1 MKNISFIIF
10 WGACWGVLEA
20 TLGWFLHI
28 VHFKG
33 EVLLLY
39 PFGLMC
45 MMMAYKQTGTTS
57 SIIKVAAVAALVK
70 LTNLL
75 IPPAAPFYHVT
86 NPAIAILLEGLVTW
100 AFCTYMYKRSSGI
113 KLAIPSAVLLM
124 FVSILMFRGLQLVMD
139 AFVAYNPRVH
149 MPVDSSLLLLWGW
162 RAAVQ
167 GLMLVGV
174 YYLVGNVSF
183 NLNFSKWSNRLALP
197 LLLVALLLIV
207 LV

>member
-1 MKNISFIIF
+1 
-10 WGACWGVLEA
+10 
-20 TLGWFLHI
+20 
-28 VHFKG
+28 
-33 EVLLLY
+33 
-39 PFGLMC
+39 
-45 MMMAYKQTGTTS
+45 
-57 SIIKVAAVAALVK
+57 
-70 LTNLL
+70 
-75 IPPAAPFYHVT
+75 
-86 NPAIAILLEGLVTW
+86 
-100 AFCTYMYKRSSGI
+100 MYKRSSGI

-197 LLLVALLLIV
+197 LLLVALLLTV